1 MMCLL
6 GITAETEGGRAGLKT
21 SWPRFCW
28 HQKNGMVIERT
39 SSSFWKGDPLISPIL
54 RSLKTLQ
61 GPNEVI
67 LKNLLVEFFIENRNC
82 SNPSSENNADL
93 FHCIYQYIDLVK
105 ATRKRKRAETLVFCE
120 KNMVCTYFTG
130 RKKNVFGKKIP
141 VEKQT
146 QSKKWLTF
154 WLQANGWPW
163 CVTPRWLL

>member
-61 GPNEVI
+61 GLFTGPNEVI

-93 FHCIYQYIDLVK
+93 FDCIYQYIDLVK
-105 ATRKRKRAETLVFCE
+105 ATRKRKRAEKKHGVHIFHR
-120 KNMVCTYFTG
+120 K
-130 RKKNVFGKKIP
+130 KKNVVGKKLP